1 MGSKIRSLNKF
12 NKVVDK
18 LPVFLYSF
26 IAAMKH
32 VMVLNPYALP
42 FKSIELYLKKQYKT
56 SQKYTGIK
64 H

>member
-26 IAAMKH
+26 KCSKETC
-32 VMVLNPYALP
+32 YG
-42 FKSIELYLKKQYKT
+42 FKSLCIAFYEY
-56 SQKYTGIK
+56 
-64 H
+64 

>member
-1 MGSKIRSLNKF
+1 LTNYQFFYIVLS
-12 NKVVDK
+12 
-18 LPVFLYSF
+18 
-26 IAAMKH
+26 AAKKH

-42 FKSIELYLKKQYKT
+42 FMSIELYLKKQYKT